1 MWGQIPKHLL
11 SPFYVPGMELSWE
24 TFNTRISAEPDQH
37 WEDFGGRCPGL
48 VPSAFLPH
56 LPSLPAHQGIRARD
70 QLHRHLEEAIAE
82 KLHEDKAAA
91 EPGDA
96 LDGIIHSTRELG
108 HELSVQEL
116 KVGGGRFLIPSFAF
130 LAGLYTHAAS
140 LEQWSCI
147 LFGPTLSHRHSSGRG
162 ESGDL
167 GSAYGSAAPTISVA
181 LGQSPSLSEE
191 SPWHES

>member
-1 MWGQIPKHLL
+1 MWLTGLVAPRHVGSSQTRARTRVPCISRQILDHCATR
-11 SPFYVPGMELSWE
+11 EALSWE
-24 TFNTRISAEPDQH
+24 TFNTRLSAEPDQH

-48 VPSAFLPH
+48 VLSAFLPH
-56 LPSLPAHQGIRARD
+56 LPSLPTHQGIRARD

-116 KVGGGRFLIPSFAF
+116 KVGGGRFLLLSFAF

-140 LEQWSCI
+140 LEQRSYMP
-147 LFGPTLSHRHSSGRG
+147 FGPTLSHRHSSG
-162 ESGDL
+162 
-167 GSAYGSAAPTISVA
+167 
-181 LGQSPSLSEE
+181 
-191 SPWHES
+191 